1 MKLFQSSRWV
11 VVKSFRA
18 LSQSLVIMTDAQ
30 LHFNCGVLWLCYSIF
45 PFSGLSWAALPSSK
59 HLQVTLRRVRHLWAM
74 CRVTRAA
81 SQRLWM
87 WREGGGGITHT
98 RPQHPLQ
105 PLPSPQS
112 FFFIY
117 IFAHNDPRRVHFQIR
132 PGSSAPRRQ
141 FYVVADPGLWSR
153 CLGSDNIMTE
163 SAGVTRRHG
172 RTNRHMQR
180 HILYVGA
187 AGWPWLFVRRRTMT
201 SHNKGLVFCAYSC
214 RWAPAAQNEKPPS
227 GAAGSLSLA
236 NVTKRHIILLLLL
249 LLWSLTLHCSS

>member
-1 MKLFQSSRWV
+1 
-11 VVKSFRA
+11 
-18 LSQSLVIMTDAQ
+18 
-30 LHFNCGVLWLCYSIF
+30 
-45 PFSGLSWAALPSSK
+45 
-59 HLQVTLRRVRHLWAM
+59 
-74 CRVTRAA
+74 
-81 SQRLWM
+81 M
-87 WREGGGGITHT
+87 WWRGGGVTHT
-98 RPQHPLQ
+98 PSAPVAT
-105 PLPSPQS
+105 PSPPPSPS
-112 FFFIY
+112 FF
-117 IFAHNDPRRVHFQIR
+117 IFAHNDPRRVYFQIR

-180 HILYVGA
+180 YILYVGA

-214 RWAPAAQNEKPPS
+214 RWAPAAQNEKPPR

-236 NVTKRHIILLLLL
+236 NVTKQHIILLL